1 MSIDTINAPLSLRE
15 PTRSVPDAPAP
26 GTGDMERL
34 DDQVERLLAIAVQL
48 FSLVERQIHLIESG
62 YAATRDTG
70 GLANGET
77 IFKEILIHSA
87 VGLDAS
93 LHEIAARLADWADGM
108 NARLRTGT
116 VESLEWF

>member
-1 MSIDTINAPLSLRE
+1 MVLERVDASHPRTECSSAP
-15 PTRSVPDAPAP
+15 PDAAAP
-26 GTGDMERL
+26 GATDTERF
-34 DDQVERLLAIAVQL
+34 DDEVERLLTIAAQL

-70 GLANGET
+70 ARVNGDT
-77 IFKEILIHSA
+77 VFKEILIHSA

-108 NARLRTGT
+108 NERLRTRT
-116 VESLEWF
+116 VESLEWL